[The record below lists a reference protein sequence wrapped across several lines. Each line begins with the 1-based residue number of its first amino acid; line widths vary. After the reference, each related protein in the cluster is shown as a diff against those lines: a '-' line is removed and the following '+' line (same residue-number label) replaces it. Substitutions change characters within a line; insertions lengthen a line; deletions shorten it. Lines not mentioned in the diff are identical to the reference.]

1 MAVRNGLEYGT
12 LLERF
17 RDYLLIELKLSRR
30 TVETYMR
37 SCSNFIAYCVENG
50 LDPQVL
56 TSNDVIAYLI
66 ARQTAAE
73 NSVDQRTVAKILS
86 ALRSFFGFM
95 VIEQERDSNPAL
107 LIETPK
113 AEQRVP
119 GVLPVEDV
127 ERLLDA
133 IDTDSPAGL
142 RDRAL
147 FEVIYS
153 CGLRISEAVELCV
166 DRLYLQERLIRV
178 LGKGDRERLVPIGDE
193 AIAWLERYLEHGRP
207 RLLKAK
213 VRTQKLFLNHRGEG
227 LSRKGM
233 WKRFRHIA
241 DQLGIDAKVHTLRHS
256 YATHLL
262 DGGADLRAVQ
272 ELLGHAD
279 ISTTQIY
286 THVGREDLRQ
296 YHADHHPRA

>member
-1 MAVRNGLEYGT
+1 MAARSASELES

-17 RDYLLIELKLSRR
+17 RDYLLIELKLSQR
-30 TVETYMR
+30 TVETYLR
-37 SCSNFIAYCVENG
+37 ACHNFAAYCGEHTLEPRTLSSG
-50 LDPQVL
+50 D
-56 TSNDVIAYLI
+56 IIEYLI
-66 ARQTAAE
+66 GRQTAAE
-73 NSVDQRTVAKILS
+73 NAVDQRTIAKILS
-86 ALRSFFGFM
+86 ALRSFFNFLI
-95 VIEQERDSNPAL
+95 IEQERDSNPAL
-107 LIETPK
+107 LVDPPR
-113 AEQRVP
+113 AEHRVP
-119 GVLPVEDV
+119 GVLPLAEV

-133 IDTDSPAGL
+133 IDTQSPGGL

-153 CGLRISEAVELCV
+153 CGLRISEAVELRA
-166 DRLYLQERLIRV
+166 DRLYLQEGLIRV
-178 LGKGDRERLVPIGDE
+178 SGKGDKERLVPIGGE
-193 AIAWLERYLEHGRP
+193 AVGWLERYLEYGRP
-207 RLLKAK
+207 KLVRRG
-213 VRTQKLFLNHRGEG
+213 VRTQKLFLNHRGYG

-233 WKRFRHIA
+233 WKRFRCIV
-241 DQLGIDAKVHTLRHS
+241 DTLGIDAKVHTLRHS

-286 THVGREDLRQ
+286 THIGREDLRR